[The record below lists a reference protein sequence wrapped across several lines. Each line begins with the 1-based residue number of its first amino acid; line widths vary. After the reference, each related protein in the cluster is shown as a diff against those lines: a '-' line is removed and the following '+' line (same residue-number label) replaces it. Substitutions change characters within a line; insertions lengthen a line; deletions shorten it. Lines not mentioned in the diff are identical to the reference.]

1 VTRRP
6 VFPALRVLAVSGLV
20 LGLAACSSDA
30 EPADAAPEGWV
41 ATELGPVRVWTP
53 EQWDEAAP
61 AEELPDG
68 ERFALRPV
76 GEEQFEE
83 VLAVTVIDEPDRD
96 ATEQAHALGV
106 RARATQGAA
115 EWDEETVTRPGAEAA
130 ATVGFDAT
138 TLDATGT
145 DVETR
150 SELLVLDLPDGRQVV
165 VSVLGEADGFTDSV
179 LPDVLASVQVV
190 G

>member
-1 VTRRP
+1 
-6 VFPALRVLAVSGLV
+6 VLAASGLV
-20 LGLAACSSDA
+20 LALAACSPDS
-30 EPADAAPEGWV
+30 EPGADAPEGWV
-41 ATELGPVRVWTP
+41 SAELGPVRVSTP
-53 EQWDEAAP
+53 EPWDEATP

-68 ERFALRPV
+68 ERFALRPA
-76 GEEQFEE
+76 GEEQFAE

-115 EWDEETVTRPGAEAA
+115 EWDEETVTWPGAEAA
-130 ATVGFDAT
+130 ARLAFEAT

-150 SELLVLDLPDGRQVV
+150 SELLVLDLADGRQVV
-165 VSVLGEADGFTDSV
+165 VSVLGEADGFADSA

-190 G
+190 E